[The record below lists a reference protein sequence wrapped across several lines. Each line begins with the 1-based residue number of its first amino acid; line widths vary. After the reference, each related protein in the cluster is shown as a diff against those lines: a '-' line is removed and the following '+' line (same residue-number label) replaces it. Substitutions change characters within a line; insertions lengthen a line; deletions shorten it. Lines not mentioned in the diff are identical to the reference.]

1 MAVPL
6 SFTFIDPN
14 SPEAVEYVLRRI
26 LIGKL
31 TDDSLPGKL
40 PENG

>member
-1 MAVPL
+1 MAAPL

-14 SPEAVEYVLRRI
+14 PPEAVEYVLRRI

-31 TDDSLPGKL
+31 TDDSLPGML